1 MNLFHWV
8 LTRAWNS
15 FLVSCP
21 LFRFLGSCKSLV
33 TIISVVSL
41 EWPSF
46 CFTDCTVLIIWVIL
60 SIISPSLFAFE
71 CFLWNFFVLFL
82 DVPVMSS
89 DVSLSFF
96 LVLDCL
102 LVSSS
107 IFSTDSM
114 TRLGEWL
121 KINTDHI
128 PWVGLVPNS
137 NEISF
142 HEGVWS
148 QEIHS
153 KYSYWSLCTCPPP
166 CRFCCR

>member
-1 MNLFHWV
+1 MELFLGELPFVSFSWILQEFGYNYQCCESRMALLLFYRLYSPDHMGHPQYHFSFSFCLWM
-8 LTRAWNS
+8 
-15 FLVSCP
+15 FLVKFLC
-21 LFRFLGSCKSLV
+21 LIFRRSSHVFWCILVIFLG
-33 TIISVVSL
+33 T
-41 EWPSF
+41 W
-46 CFTDCTVLIIWVIL
+46 
-60 SIISPSLFAFE
+60 LFIGGT
-71 CFLWNFFVLFL
+71 
-82 DVPVMSS
+82 
-89 DVSLSFF
+89 
-96 LVLDCL
+96 
-102 LVSSS
+102 SS

-121 KINTDHI
+121 KIDTDHI